1 MAGIEPT
8 NEGVKVPCLT
18 DWLHPNSEKVGWVV
32 GLEPTT
38 SRATI
43 WRSNQLNY
51 THHKRI
57 GAPEG
62 IRTPDPRLRRPL
74 LYPAELQAQAA
85 ERFPPSTVL
94 RIADSCIYYH
104 SSAALSIQIYRKI
117 VQAPAGDSLSLIYER
132 IFGFSR
138 AGRPSGTGCFLLSP
152 AARLTP
158 VPLFAILYGRP
169 RTGWQ
174 TAGRR
179 GMP

>member
-1 MAGIEPT
+1 MAGVAGIEPT

-18 DWLHPNSEKVGWVV
+18 AWLHPNGRFRAGKMGWVV

-74 LYPAELQAQAA
+74 LYPAELQAHSPRSSVEVGSRRTIPADRHKFYH
-85 ERFPPSTVL
+85 ELGPLSTLFHKFFVPLRDTEPTPSSFS
-94 RIADSCIYYH
+94 RPD
-104 SSAALSIQIYRKI
+104 YRKF
-117 VQAPAGDSLSLIYER
+117 P
-132 IFGFSR
+132 F
-138 AGRPSGTGCFLLSP
+138 
-152 AARLTP
+152 
-158 VPLFAILYGRP
+158 
-169 RTGWQ
+169 
-174 TAGRR
+174 R
-179 GMP
+179 GE

>member
-18 DWLHPNSEKVGWVV
+18 AWLHPNGRFRAGKMGWVV

-51 THHKRI
+51 THHKRF

-74 LYPAELQAQAA
+74 LYPAELQAHSRRSVEAGSLGTIPADRNEFYHNAPYLSTPFFQKLFPEARARAYTGNINAA
-85 ERFPPSTVL
+85 ARFPLVL
-94 RIADSCIYYH
+94 AFRNNQRSDKAEC
-104 SSAALSIQIYRKI
+104 
-117 VQAPAGDSLSLIYER
+117 
-132 IFGFSR
+132 
-138 AGRPSGTGCFLLSP
+138 
-152 AARLTP
+152 
-158 VPLFAILYGRP
+158 
-169 RTGWQ
+169 
-174 TAGRR
+174 
-179 GMP
+179 

>member
-1 MAGIEPT
+1 MAGVAGIEPT

-18 DWLHPNSEKVGWVV
+18 AWLHPNGVCLAGKMGWVV

-74 LYPAELQAQAA
+74 LYPAELQAHSPRSSVEAGSKGTIPADRNEFYHIANHLSTLLPKYFLAVRTAPGGANRRKKQGMNQA
-85 ERFPPSTVL
+85 L
-94 RIADSCIYYH
+94 RAK
-104 SSAALSIQIYRKI
+104 SAPFRANKKRMS
-117 VQAPAGDSLSLIYER
+117 R
-132 IFGFSR
+132 ICR
-138 AGRPSGTGCFLLSP
+138 C
-152 AARLTP
+152 
-158 VPLFAILYGRP
+158 PLFFHPLC
-169 RTGWQ
+169 
-174 TAGRR
+174 
-179 GMP
+179 